1 MDAEILEEWGGPF
14 DQPGYCLYKGVFSK
28 WDPELGDE
36 PIKVEERDIGK
47 SINMGSIKS
56 SPRSSKENN

>member
-1 MDAEILEEWGGPF
+1 MDAEIIEEWGGPF

-36 PIKVEERDIGK
+36 PIKVEEREYERVNRDPER
-47 SINMGSIKS
+47 IKS
-56 SPRSSKENN
+56 PKGTEK